1 MKNKKFLII
10 YGIII
15 FIGLLIIVLAPNK
28 WFSKKLPSDQIV
40 NIPEK
45 VIDLE
50 GQYTRLRN
58 NKYEY
63 HYLIMYDIN
72 GDQSTYKCN
81 GTIDGDNESGSCSS
95 PSNVTYTDKDK
106 KDVFKKIKYEYLDL
120 NYLLD
125 LIKDIKPTEK
135 KYDNTYL
142 YIYTLNLDNTKTD
155 ISIYSDGDNII
166 EIEIANKYGAYV
178 IRLSNVS

>member
-10 YGIII
+10 YGFII
-15 FIGLLIIVLAPNK
+15 FIILLVIVLAPNK
-28 WFSKKLPSDQIV
+28 WFSRKLPSDPV
-40 NIPEK
+40 VEVPEK
-45 VIDLE
+45 VIDLDA
-50 GQYTRLRN
+50 QYSRLRN

-63 HYLIMYDIN
+63 RYLIMYDIN

-81 GTIDGDNESGSCSS
+81 GTIDGENESGSCTS
-95 PSNVTYTDKDK
+95 PKNVSYTNKDK
-106 KDVFKKIKYEYLDL
+106 KEVFKKIKSEYLDM

-125 LIKDIKPTEK
+125 LIKDVKPTDK
-135 KYDNTYL
+135 KYENTYL
-142 YIYTLNLDNTKTD
+142 YIYTLDLDNTMTD